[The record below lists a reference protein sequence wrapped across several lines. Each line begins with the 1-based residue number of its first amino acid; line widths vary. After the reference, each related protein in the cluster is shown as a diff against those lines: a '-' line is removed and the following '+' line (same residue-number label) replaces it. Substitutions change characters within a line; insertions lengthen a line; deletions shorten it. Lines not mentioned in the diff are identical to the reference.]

1 MAQRVSNLDLE
12 RVMKFFI
19 ALAAL
24 ALPIVGIADTVVPVE
39 KVETHVNIRQA
50 PDSSADTV
58 GRLKQGSSLPFIAS
72 AEGWNEVR
80 LVNGDSGF
88 ISADWTVV
96 VVEDAVEPEPEAPS
110 EVTAVI
116 PIAAAEG
123 SAGPAGPA
131 GPQDL

>member
-1 MAQRVSNLDLE
+1 
-12 RVMKFFI
+12 
-19 ALAAL
+19 
-24 ALPIVGIADTVVPVE
+24 
-39 KVETHVNIRQA
+39 
-50 PDSSADTV
+50 V
-58 GRLKQGSSLPFIAS
+58 GRLQQGSSLPFVES
-72 AEGWNEVR
+72 ADGWNEVR

-131 GPQDL
+131 GPLDL